1 MAIIDVDFNYRL
13 HPQLKPTGFVSEES
27 SQAFNADAHLALM
40 DEAGVQMTGVV
51 ANVAAVNLNGQR
63 PVKVLD
69 DVTADMVHAEVA
81 KHPDRYFGWVGV
93 HPFGGT
99 QTIRYIDYAINTL
112 GFKGVHVYPHWF
124 GINVNDRVYYPIY
137 SKCAELGVPIAMQ
150 FGLGG
155 HRGNRRSVGSP
166 WWVDD
171 ILYDFPELNLM
182 SVHIG
187 QPFEV
192 EFVRLCDNYANFY
205 LIADMPPRMWA
216 DVVVKRLQSPAGTID
231 LSERV
236 LWGTNGSAGR
246 SPKGSLEEFRKLGSP
261 QAAAERVLGGNA
273 ERLLKLGAAVSKKEV
288 ERVPVAR

>member
-1 MAIIDVDFNYRL
+1 MALINAVINYRL
-13 HPQLKPTGFVSEES
+13 HPELKPTGYVPGEK
-27 SQAFNADAHLALM
+27 ATPINADEYLPLM
-40 DEAGVQMTGVV
+40 DEAGVAMTGIM
-51 ANVAAVNLNGQR
+51 ANVAAVNINGQR

-69 DVTADMVHAEVA
+69 DVTADLVQIEIA

-171 ILYDFPELNLM
+171 ILYDFPELRLM
-182 SVHIG
+182 SLHIG

-236 LWGTNGSAGR
+236 LWGTN
-246 SPKGSLEEFRKLGSP
+246 
-261 QAAAERVLGGNA
+261 
-273 ERLLKLGAAVSKKEV
+273 
-288 ERVPVAR
+288 